1 MGKRLGVVCFVIA
14 CGACIIIDVG
24 YIEWDVVF
32 NEEMEEGG
40 GIDSAREGEERFSI
54 A

>member
-1 MGKRLGVVCFVIA
+1 LGFIIA
-14 CGACIIIDVG
+14 GEACIIIDVG